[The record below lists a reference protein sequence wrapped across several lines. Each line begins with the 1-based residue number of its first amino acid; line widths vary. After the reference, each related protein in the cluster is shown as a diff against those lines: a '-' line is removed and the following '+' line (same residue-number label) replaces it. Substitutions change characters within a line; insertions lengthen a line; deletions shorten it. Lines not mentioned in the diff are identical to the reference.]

1 MSHPAVLIV
10 DDNVVNLE
18 LYGEL
23 LDMTGYRAVLV
34 DRADTVVE
42 TALRER
48 PALIFLDLHLP
59 GQSGQAVAA
68 SLLAQPVLAG
78 TPIVALTAVRR
89 DGLADD
95 LRSLGFCGLVS
106 KPCGV
111 ETFLASVEWGLRRQD
126 GEFRTFS

>member
-89 DGLADD
+89 DGLADH

-111 ETFLASVEWGLRRQD
+111 ETFLAAVEWGLRRQD
-126 GEFRTFS
+126 REFRTFS